1 MLHLGCTLENDNSM
15 KTDIAMKRGRFI
27 GKIHSIMQEFH
38 FAKEEVLIKLLNTY
52 TTSFYGSPLW
62 DPLSNSCEKIYRS
75 WNVTMRNTL
84 NVDRTTHRYL
94 IEPLS
99 DSLHPKIMLISRMIG
114 FYKSQLVSPKLSI
127 RFLVNVAANDMT
139 TALGRT
145 LHYAVQECGIKDN
158 DFQRLTPALIKKKM
172 KYMEAPTDVQ
182 WRVDLACEL
191 RRLRDA
197 DLVLE
202 NFSYEE
208 IEELLLFAC
217 TT

>member
-1 MLHLGCTLENDNSM
+1 
-15 KTDIAMKRGRFI
+15 
-27 GKIHSIMQEFH
+27 
-38 FAKEEVLIKLLNTY
+38 
-52 TTSFYGSPLW
+52 
-62 DPLSNSCEKIYRS
+62 
-75 WNVTMRNTL
+75 
-84 NVDRTTHRYL
+84 
-94 IEPLS
+94 
-99 DSLHPKIMLISRMIG
+99 MIG

-197 DLVLE
+197 DMVLE
-202 NFSYEE
+202 NFNYEK
-208 IEELLLFAC
+208 
-217 TT
+217 